1 MLNIGDLVK
10 VRKPVEYKSQFQIVG
25 LQEEDNETFYNVKDI
40 VTGEDLDGSFLESDL
55 ELVEAKSYYIVQVL
69 EKGKEEVEALIEQ
82 RFELHELEEVLRRVS
97 MMKKCFDTDRC
108 FIEVVKWVNDM
119 ENKVVLSI

>member
-25 LQEEDNETFYNVKDI
+25 LQEAENETFYNVKDI

-108 FIEVVKWVNDM
+108 FIEIVKWVNDM

>member
-25 LQEEDNETFYNVKDI
+25 LQEAENETFYNVKDI

-82 RFELHELEEVLRRVS
+82 RFELHELEEVLHRVS